1 MTTARD
7 AATQVRRAVRAAT
20 RSQDRLL
27 VACSGG
33 PDSLALAVAAGLERP
48 GDVTAVIVDHGL
60 QRDSDQVAATAA
72 ATLAEHGVPAEVQ
85 RVVVT
90 ESGTGPEA
98 AARAAR
104 YAALVDAGRAQ
115 GACVLLGH
123 TQDDQAET
131 VLLGLARGS
140 GARSLAGMAAAFT
153 RGGVPFL
160 RPLLDL
166 PRATTLAACAHWRLQ
181 AWEDPHNRDPRYL
194 RARLRGDVM
203 PRLQA
208 TFGPGVAAALARTAD
223 LLRDDDEAL
232 SAAADQG
239 LEQARRFDP
248 ERRSDVLL
256 DLEALA
262 RLPRAVRTR
271 VLRRA
276 AIAAGSP
283 PGALN
288 YEHVS
293 CLESLVSDWSG
304 QGPTALPGP
313 VSGSRE
319 YGRLRL
325 AGPTDES

>member
-7 AATQVRRAVRAAT
+7 AAAQVRRAVRAAT
-20 RSQDRLL
+20 RSHDRLL

-48 GDVTAVIVDHGL
+48 GEVAALIVDHGL
-60 QRDSDQVAATAA
+60 QRGSDQVAATAA
-72 ATLAEHGVPAEVQ
+72 ATLTAHGVPAQVQ

-90 ESGTGPEA
+90 ESGNGPEA

-104 YAALVDAGRAQ
+104 YAALVEAGQ
-115 GACVLLGH
+115 QQSACVLLGH

-140 GARSLAGMAAAFT
+140 GARSLAGMPAAFT
-153 RGGVPFL
+153 RGGVSFM

-166 PRATTLAACAHWRLQ
+166 PREVTLAACAHWRLQ

-232 SAAADQG
+232 SAAADSG

-248 ERRSDVLL
+248 ERRDDVLL
-256 DLEALA
+256 DLESLA

-283 PGALN
+283 AGSLT
-288 YEHVS
+288 YEHVG
-293 CLESLVSDWSG
+293 CLEALVSDWSG
-304 QGPTALPGP
+304 QGPAALPGP

-325 AGPTDES
+325 AGRTDES

>member
-7 AATQVRRAVRAAT
+7 AAAQVRRAVRTAT
-20 RSQDRLL
+20 RGQDRLL

-48 GDVTAVIVDHGL
+48 GEVTALIVDHGL
-60 QRDSDQVAATAA
+60 QRGADQVAANAA
-72 ATLAEHGVPAEVQ
+72 ATLAAHGVPAHVH
-85 RVVVT
+85 RVVVAET
-90 ESGTGPEA
+90 GNGPEA
-98 AARAAR
+98 AARSAR
-104 YAALVDAGRAQ
+104 YAALVDTGREQ

-140 GARSLAGMAAAFT
+140 GARSLAGMAASFT
-153 RGGVPFL
+153 RGGVAFL
-160 RPLLDL
+160 RPLLEL
-166 PRATTLAACAHWRLQ
+166 PREATAAACAHWRLQ
-181 AWEDPHNRDPRYL
+181 AWADPHNRDPRYL

-208 TFGPGVAAALARTAD
+208 TFGPGVPAALARTAD

-232 SAAADQG
+232 SAAADAG

-256 DLEALA
+256 DLEALT

-283 PGALN
+283 PGSLT
-288 YEHVS
+288 YDHVL
-293 CLESLVSDWSG
+293 CLETLVSDWNG
-304 QGPTALPGP
+304 QGPAALPGP

-325 AGPTDES
+325 AASRDES